1 MEFSRRW
8 NASCPNLAR
17 NCQRHPW
24 TESMDG
30 DHRWAAWAFRAWW
43 FDPAVATVGFAVP
56 IYTYW
61 ALEIRHA
68 KAGRPAQ
75 CRCFL
80 LSWAGAKNAYSR
92 NSGIAE
98 RYRVSYCILRQ
109 LCDGIILVKTFQY
122 DYGAPFL
129 YAFR

>member
-1 MEFSRRW
+1 MPRQLIGIKPEIECILSEPCER
-8 NASCPNLAR
+8 L
-17 NCQRHPW
+17 CQRHRW

-30 DHRWAAWAFRAWW
+30 DPRWAAWAFRAWW

-80 LSWAGAKNAYSR
+80 LS
-92 NSGIAE
+92 
-98 RYRVSYCILRQ
+98 
-109 LCDGIILVKTFQY
+109 
-122 DYGAPFL
+122 
-129 YAFR
+129 